1 VVFEAL
7 YSMALQLKKQLLYPI
22 ALLALMLLALPIVY
36 FFTPTTQR
44 RLLERLVVVPCGVGA
59 EAVADA
65 RRLFA
70 WQSIGIAS
78 VDPNLWGLQRYEG
91 SDLVKGYARAACVPG
106 GPLYFETRLHADI
119 GLNPWDVVAYH
130 EVIYGLKPWGVD
142 PTHPAPREPLVLPL
156 RVAEL
161 PRVVALASFSIGNAS
176 TGFNIAYDLWLK
188 RRPDTSGAKQGDME
202 VMVWLHWRNATPAGI
217 PVKVFEV
224 PTVVNGKLEKL
235 NWSAW
240 LQRSV
245 GEGWVY
251 IAFTPPEPL
260 SGEVAVDLSHFVGL
274 AGQVLREELGWARE
288 TVDNLY
294 LMSVEL
300 GSEVFFS
307 RSISLSW
314 RLDRYLLYAFHPW
327 VKQEEA
333 LLEVAAEKR

>member
-1 VVFEAL
+1 VGRRWP
-7 YSMALQLKKQLLYPI
+7 Y
-22 ALLALMLLALPIVY
+22 LLALLLLVLLVLLIAYLPSIGV
-36 FFTPTTQR
+36 R
-44 RLLERLVVVPCGVGA
+44 RKLLGRLVLVPCSSGA

-65 RRLFA
+65 RRLFV
-70 WQSIGIAS
+70 WRSIGAAS
-78 VDPNLWGLQRYEG
+78 VDPNLWGLQQYEG
-91 SDLVKGYARAACVPG
+91 SDLVEGYARVACEPG
-106 GPLYFETRLHADI
+106 EALSFETRLRVNI
-119 GLNPWDVVAYH
+119 SMYPWDVVAYH

-142 PTHPAPREPLVLPL
+142 PAHPAPREPLVLPA
-156 RVAEL
+156 RVSAL
-161 PRVVALASFSIGNAS
+161 PRVVALASFSVGEAS

-188 RRPDTSGAKQGDME
+188 RRPSTGGAERGDVE

-240 LQRSV
+240 LQRSA
-245 GEGWVY
+245 GGGWAY

-260 SGEVAVDLSHFVGL
+260 SGEVAVDLSHFVNL
-274 AGQVLREELGWARE
+274 AGQVLREELGWAQE
-288 TVDNLY
+288 TVDNLH

-307 RSISLSW
+307 RSITLSW